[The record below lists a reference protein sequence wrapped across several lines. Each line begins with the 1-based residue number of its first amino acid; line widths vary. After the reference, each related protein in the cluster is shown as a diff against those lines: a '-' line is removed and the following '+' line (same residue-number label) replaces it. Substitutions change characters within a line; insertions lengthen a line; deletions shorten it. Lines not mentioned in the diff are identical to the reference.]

1 MTSSVKE
8 GADLLTL
15 VEAADKHL
23 KEHGHEVKLE
33 TNDQIN
39 AFDIVRPADEG
50 EDIRLCRVQAVRDD
64 SWEIVRQN
72 GETVTGLGSQDTF
85 LTMIEK
91 VVEASERRPAPA
103 R

>member
-15 VEAADKHL
+15 VEAAEKHL
-23 KEHGHEVKLE
+23 KERGHEVALE
-33 TNDQIN
+33 TNDQLN

-50 EDIRLCRVQAVRDD
+50 DAIRLCRVQAVRGD
-64 SWEIVRQN
+64 SWELVRAN
-72 GETVTGLGSQDTF
+72 GETVTGLGDERIF
-85 LTMIEK
+85 LSMIEK
-91 VVEASERRPAPA
+91 VVEASDRRPG